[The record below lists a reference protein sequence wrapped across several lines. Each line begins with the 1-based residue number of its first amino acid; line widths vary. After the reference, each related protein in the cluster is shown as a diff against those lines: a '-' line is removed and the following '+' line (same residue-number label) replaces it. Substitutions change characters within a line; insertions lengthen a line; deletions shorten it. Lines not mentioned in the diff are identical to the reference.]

1 MPESSF
7 AKRPKFGKRSADD
20 EAKIQEAVTRLR
32 SFSGF
37 VDTPRL
43 RKAIERWVEE
53 KRVEAAKD
61 IDHVKDVYR
70 KRAAVIGF
78 RCGVIH
84 HLLKTSPSPSCL
96 GGGNER
102 ESGSFGNSGSSPKQG
117 RLGGVLESKSSIDF
131 ALMMAEY
138 TLEQQIKA
146 FGEALQ
152 HEYVDAKSECQRY
165 GKNSSVFD
173 QLPPVFTMDDLRA
186 LKNGYCA
193 DHSMRMIIFRWRH
206 DGWVE
211 KTDSK
216 HWKKCNI
223 VTL

>member
-1 MPESSF
+1 M
-7 AKRPKFGKRSADD
+7 PKFGKRSADD

-32 SFSGF
+32 SYSGF

-43 RKAIERWVEE
+43 RKAIEKWVEE

-61 IDHVKDVYR
+61 IDRVKDVYR

-138 TLEQQIKA
+138 TLEQQIAA
-146 FGEALQ
+146 FGETLMK
-152 HEYVDAKSECQRY
+152 EYVSVREEILRY
-165 GKNSSVFD
+165 GSNNPVYDRLS
-173 QLPPVFTMDDLRA
+173 PVFTMDDLRA
-186 LKNGYCA
+186 LKGNFCGESA
-193 DHSMRMIIFRWRH
+193 LRKIISRWCRDQWIEKSDRH
-206 DGWVE
+206 HWRKLPVN
-211 KTDSK
+211 SK
-216 HWKKCNI
+216 K
-223 VTL
+223 